1 MRLFVPDVLSFGL
14 LNMAAGL
21 LNMAAPALATGL
33 ANTLPAKATAGRA
46 GECEGARKGAAD
58 SHTSPNLSLSEAR
71 PSCRCSAARCK
82 QTPIH
87 CDNGVALTA
96 TFLFA
101 CFFFFVRLGE
111 R

>member
-1 MRLFVPDVLSFGL
+1 MRLFVPDVLSF
-14 LNMAAGL
+14 GL

-33 ANTLPAKATAGRA
+33 ANTLPAKATPGRA
-46 GECEGARKGAAD
+46 GECEGARNGAAD
-58 SHTSPNLSLSEAR
+58 SHTSPNLSLTEAR

-96 TFLFA
+96 PTFLFA
-101 CFFFFVRLGE
+101 CFFFFIRLGE